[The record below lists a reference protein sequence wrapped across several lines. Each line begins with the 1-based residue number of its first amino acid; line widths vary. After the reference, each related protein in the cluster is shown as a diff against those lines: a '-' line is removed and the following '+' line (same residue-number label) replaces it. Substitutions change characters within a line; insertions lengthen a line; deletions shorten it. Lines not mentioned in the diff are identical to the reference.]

1 MRFTATEMHML
12 HGCFR
17 ALLPPEALEL
27 PLVGFQIWVE
37 RLAPARVAWGL
48 RGVLLYLRLRC
59 LLAGRP
65 WGRRRVTEHRALFEE
80 MRTSSVYLIRE
91 MPVMLK
97 ALGAFAAF
105 GHPDTQRAF
114 GLPVD
119 TSPPF
124 WARPDQR
131 WERRGTGSGG
141 VGGAEP

>member
-17 ALLPPEALEL
+17 ALLPPEAMKL
-27 PLVGFQIWVE
+27 PLVSFLFRVE
-37 RLAPARVAWGL
+37 ALAPARMAWGL

-65 WGRRRVTEHRALFEE
+65 WGRRSVTEHRALFEA
-80 MRTSSVYLIRE
+80 MRRSPVYLVRE
-91 MPVMLK
+91 MPVMLQ

-119 TSPPF
+119 ATPPF
-124 WARPDQR
+124 WAKP
-131 WERRGTGSGG
+131 
-141 VGGAEP
+141 